1 MPQQINLCT
10 PILLTQK
17 RYFSAHTMAI
27 ALGVF
32 LLLGGTLCAV
42 WVWNLDQAS
51 ASFKQAADIQKIE
64 IDSLQAAIA
73 RNRASAAPVDPVL
86 IAQLTERRNTL
97 VQRQKLKEALSE
109 GMFRQGWGHSDR
121 LTWVARSIPAPVWIS
136 DVRMDGTRFEV
147 SGFTLEPAALNEW
160 VDKLAL
166 SPLMQGLKLATVKVE
181 KATPA
186 MLGVTNATPSAA
198 SATSAASAPAAPV
211 RSVWA
216 FNLVSVEPL
225 AAAPSAMASTPGR
238 QQP

>member
-17 RYFSAHTMAI
+17 RYFSAHTMAV
-27 ALGVF
+27 ALGLF
-32 LLLGGTLCAV
+32 LLLGGILCAV

-51 ASFKQAADIQKIE
+51 ASFKQAANTQKIE
-64 IDSLQAAIA
+64 VDSLQVAIA
-73 RNRASAAPVDPVL
+73 RDRAAAAPADPVL
-86 IAQLTERRNTL
+86 VAQLTERRNL
-97 VQRQKLKEALSE
+97 VAQRQKLKEALNE

-121 LTWVARSIPAPVWIS
+121 LTWVARSIPAAVWIS

-166 SPLMQGLKLATVKVE
+166 SPLMQGLQLATVKVE

-186 MLGVTNATPSAA
+186 MLGVTTAVAA
-198 SATSAASAPAAPV
+198 PAASAASAPAALV
-211 RSVWA
+211 RAVWA
-216 FNLVSVEPL
+216 FNLVSSEP
-225 AAAPSAMASTPGR
+225 APAAPAAMTSAPGS